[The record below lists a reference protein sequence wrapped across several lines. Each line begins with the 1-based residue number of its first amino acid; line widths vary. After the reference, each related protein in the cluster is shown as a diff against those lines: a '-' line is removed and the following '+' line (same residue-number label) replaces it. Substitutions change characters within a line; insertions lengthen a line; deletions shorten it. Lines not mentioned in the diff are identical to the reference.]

1 MLFALSTLF
10 QQLRLKSS
18 ITVSWTCNYYEFQI
32 QQKINVLEA
41 RDFYSNGRPV
51 VALAMSFA
59 LVYILLLK
67 SYSLFFQKHK
77 IISTQNFVKRSCI
90 VCKFLKRECCT
101 WKVSVGILQKYM
113 LKSQWAID
121 IKVIRL
127 VFRRYECECEN
138 PGIND
143 IVSTFKI
150 IAIWFVFFTLNRVK
164 FTRITKVTK
173 YLSKRVYIKFYT
185 IF

>member
-1 MLFALSTLF
+1 
-10 QQLRLKSS
+10 
-18 ITVSWTCNYYEFQI
+18 
-32 QQKINVLEA
+32 
-41 RDFYSNGRPV
+41 
-51 VALAMSFA
+51 
-59 LVYILLLK
+59 
-67 SYSLFFQKHK
+67 
-77 IISTQNFVKRSCI
+77 
-90 VCKFLKRECCT
+90 
-101 WKVSVGILQKYM
+101 M